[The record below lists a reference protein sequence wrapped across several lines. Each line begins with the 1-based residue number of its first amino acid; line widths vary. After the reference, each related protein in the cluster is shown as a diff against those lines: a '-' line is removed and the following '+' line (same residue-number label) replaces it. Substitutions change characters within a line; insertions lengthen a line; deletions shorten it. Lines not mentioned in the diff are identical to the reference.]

1 MLKSLE
7 LTGFKSFAKK
17 AVFPFENRV
26 TAIVGPNGS
35 GKSNIV
41 EAIRYVL
48 GEQSMKSLRGKSGTD
63 LIFQGSKELS
73 KQNRASVTIV
83 FDNKNKIFKL
93 PEGNRPASTSLSLGG
108 PEINLDFDEIS
119 ISREVFRDGRSEYS
133 INGTEVR
140 LKDILEIV
148 SSVNIGSSG
157 HQIISQG
164 EADRLLNASPRERKQ
179 IIEDALGLKVY
190 QYRLLES
197 ERKIEKAEEN
207 IKEIG
212 TIKREIAPQLNFLKK
227 QVEKIEKA
235 FILKEQ
241 LIGLY
246 KEYLKTEEK
255 YIETE
260 KSIIVSEKTRFLK
273 RQNEIEKLLVDLGS
287 DRSQTNEKLN
297 SEINVAESKAREINS
312 FKEELARKLG
322 RIEGIIEI
330 EEEKGISLGREQ
342 EKKQEINISFNEINV
357 LLENIAKDLKIAL
370 LKENL
375 IEIHSLIENIQKT
388 IEIFISSK
396 NSFKED
402 KKEEVNI
409 KIGKLKE
416 SQNKI
421 QEEINNLIQE
431 EKKIQVKAIE
441 LKKSLEENKNK
452 ERENDIK
459 RYELNIENNNLLSE
473 LKHIAFREENIVKI
487 ENDFL
492 EELKEGQILVGE
504 EILTYKVYES
514 LNEKAHANNN
524 ITDTNESR
532 IEQEDKRKKIERIKI
547 KLEDIGVGSGADIM
561 KEYQD
566 LKERDEFLSR
576 ELLDLGKSIESL
588 ENLAREL
595 KEKLKN
601 EFQEGIKKINE
612 QFEEFFKLIFGGG
625 TASLSLLEINKKK
638 GTDENEK
645 EDEEESTYVR
655 QLADFG
661 ETKEE
666 TESGILINVSLPK
679 KKVKELH
686 ALSGGERSLTSIA
699 LLFAMSRVNPPPF
712 LVLDETDA
720 ALDESNSR
728 KYGDMVEKLSKFS
741 QLILVTHNRE
751 TMSHAGTLYGVTIG
765 SDGASHILS
774 VKFEEAVVIAK

>member
-1 MLKSLE
+1 MLKKLE
-7 LTGFKSFAKK
+7 LIGFKSFAKK
-17 AVFPFENRV
+17 AVFPFESQV

-41 EAIRYVL
+41 ESIRYVL
-48 GEQSMKSLRGKSGTD
+48 GEQSMKSLRGKSGAD

-73 KQNRASVTIV
+73 KQNRALVTIV

-93 PEGNRPASTSLSLGG
+93 PEGNRSVSTNSSLGE

-119 ISREVFRDGRSEYS
+119 ISREIFRDGRSEYS

-164 EADRLLNASPRERKQ
+164 ETDRLLNASPRERKQ

-235 FILKEQ
+235 FILKGQ
-241 LIGLY
+241 LISLY
-246 KEYLKTEEK
+246 KEYLKKEEK
-255 YIETE
+255 YIKTE
-260 KSIIVSEKTRFLK
+260 KNIITSEKTRFLK
-273 RQNEIEKLLVDLGS
+273 RQKEIEKLLVDLGS
-287 DRSQTNEKLN
+287 DRSQTDERLT
-297 SEINVAESKAREINS
+297 SEIETVESKVREINS

-421 QEEINNLIQE
+421 QEEIR
-431 EKKIQVKAIE
+431 EKTV
-441 LKKSLEENKNK
+441 
-452 ERENDIK
+452 
-459 RYELNIENNNLLSE
+459 
-473 LKHIAFREENIVKI
+473 
-487 ENDFL
+487 
-492 EELKEGQILVGE
+492 
-504 EILTYKVYES
+504 
-514 LNEKAHANNN
+514 
-524 ITDTNESR
+524 
-532 IEQEDKRKKIERIKI
+532 
-547 KLEDIGVGSGADIM
+547 
-561 KEYQD
+561 QD
-566 LKERDEFLSR
+566 L
-576 ELLDLGKSIESL
+576 
-588 ENLAREL
+588 NA
-595 KEKLKN
+595 
-601 EFQEGIKKINE
+601 
-612 QFEEFFKLIFGGG
+612 
-625 TASLSLLEINKKK
+625 
-638 GTDENEK
+638 
-645 EDEEESTYVR
+645 
-655 QLADFG
+655 
-661 ETKEE
+661 
-666 TESGILINVSLPK
+666 
-679 KKVKELH
+679 
-686 ALSGGERSLTSIA
+686 
-699 LLFAMSRVNPPPF
+699 
-712 LVLDETDA
+712 VL
-720 ALDESNSR
+720 R
-728 KYGDMVEKLSKFS
+728 
-741 QLILVTHNRE
+741 
-751 TMSHAGTLYGVTIG
+751 
-765 SDGASHILS
+765 
-774 VKFEEAVVIAK
+774 

>member
-17 AVFPFENRV
+17 TVFPFENRV

-48 GEQSMKSLRGKSGTD
+48 GEQSIKSLRGKSGAD

-164 EADRLLNASPRERKQ
+164 ETDRLLNASPRERKQ

-197 ERKIEKAEEN
+197 ERKIEKTEEN

-212 TIKREIAPQLNFLKK
+212 IIKREIAPQLNFLKK
-227 QVEKIEKA
+227 QAEKIEKA
-235 FILKEQ
+235 LILKEQ
-241 LIGLY
+241 LISLY

-255 YIETE
+255 YIKTE
-260 KSIIVSEKTRFLK
+260 KSIIASEKTRFLK

-287 DRSQTNEKLN
+287 DRSQTDEKLN
-297 SEINVAESKAREINS
+297 SEINAAESKAREINS

-322 RIEGIIEI
+322 RIEGILEI

-342 EKKQEINISFNEINV
+342 EKKQEISISFKEINV

-388 IEIFISSK
+388 IEIFIGSK
-396 NSFKED
+396 NSFNED

-431 EKKIQVKAIE
+431 EKNFQVKAIG

-459 RYELNIENNNLLSE
+459 RYELNIENNNLFSE

-492 EELKEGQILVGE
+492 EELKEGQILIDD
-504 EILTYKVYES
+504 EILTYKDF
-514 LNEKAHANNN
+514 N
-524 ITDTNESR
+524 ITNTNESR

-588 ENLAREL
+588 EDLIKEL
-595 KEKLKN
+595 KEKLEN
-601 EFQEGIKKINE
+601 EFQGGIKKINE
-612 QFEEFFKLIFGGG
+612 QFEEFFKLMFGGG
-625 TASLSLLEINKKK
+625 TASLSLLEIEKKK
-638 GTDENEK
+638 RRIDKNE
-645 EDEEESTYVR
+645 EDEYESAYAEGHSTLRVSDSMSY
-655 QLADFG
+655 G

-666 TESGILINVSLPK
+666 IESGILINVSLPK

-699 LLFAMSRVNPPPF
+699 LLFAMSQVNPPPF

-751 TMSHAGTLYGVTIG
+751 TMSRASALYGVTIG
-765 SDGASHILS
+765 SDGASRTLS